1 MPRAIRG
8 GGGRGRGGRTENN
21 NNRGQ
26 NVFQQQRDAIN
37 ELSTNGEGRGSRGG
51 RGGRGRTTRDS
62 GLGSRRGGGG
72 GGSASSFTENSPRGR
87 SGCGGSSG
95 VEQNG
100 GRRNRGDRHNVT
112 PYQRSG
118 RNTRNSAAAQ
128 TKYHEGTVI
137 IFVKTASG
145 QSLAHE
151 NGLYDFL
158 SRKASMEFDI
168 TSKRSNDSGV
178 SFIVA
183 NIDQAQA
190 MRAISGIR
198 YKSQKLVIKTSE
210 DAKILGESRCDS
222 NGGSDSY
229 KTNRNG
235 KLLQTS
241 AVLEAIRA
249 FVRSRYNPQDGT
261 LDLQEMN
268 RDLVLRGAKIFSP
281 GHSAAKSDICEVILK
296 IAAEICP
303 EAMSISFMSNG
314 LRTLEPIAALADY
327 FPRVKNLSFAKNRI
341 QNYDDLQ
348 ALSGPCLPRLREL
361 VLLDNPVRDRNIDS
375 SEEEISY
382 RRILDR
388 VPVKKI
394 SFGFC
399 GVDDELDTSGRFP
412 LPARLYDA
420 DRRNLEHVYDEHAT
434 FSYAAVTTPSPLQ
447 RSQVFQTEKWTDYLP
462 ASRNMNVVKDLESRT
477 SWLNVGNES
486 IIQNGLLRLP
496 DTKHDIFN
504 RAKFSVDAWETR
516 PLLAEN
522 CIYIML
528 HGEFEEVRE
537 GQAGVRK
544 SFDRSFIL
552 RAAPPNSIWQIVI
565 LSDQLTIRGYNGYRA
580 WKTDLDSTESSAM
593 EEDHTAPARTDAV
606 LVPSTPAASATE
618 RETAEE
624 LQRRTGLELSISIQ
638 CLMNSNWDILVA
650 EEYARINSGNLPE
663 HAWLRNT

>member
-1 MPRAIRG
+1 MSRPIRDLDATPETLQPRRPSI
-8 GGGRGRGGRTENN
+8 
-21 NNRGQ
+21 
-26 NVFQQQRDAIN
+26 
-37 ELSTNGEGRGSRGG
+37 
-51 RGGRGRTTRDS
+51 TR
-62 GLGSRRGGGG
+62 
-72 GGSASSFTENSPRGR
+72 
-87 SGCGGSSG
+87 
-95 VEQNG
+95 
-100 GRRNRGDRHNVT
+100 
-112 PYQRSG
+112 
-118 RNTRNSAAAQ
+118 
-128 TKYHEGTVI
+128 
-137 IFVKTASG
+137 VKTASG

-606 LVPSTPAASATE
+606 LVPSTPAAVPNPTSIASVTNVPTRPVFTSVNITKTRTPIGKTIADQHPLISNLSATE

-638 CLMNSNWDILVA
+638 CLMNSNWDIMVA